1 MTEYKTNLAKYEPDA
16 DPNDP
21 YHAYGWTA
29 ANTMVK
35 ALEQM
40 GDPTRAALMEAVR
53 NLSLDIPMLLPGV
66 KVQTSGNSDGFP
78 IEAMQ
83 ITQFK
88 GETFQLQGNVIQAP
102 AQ

>member
-1 MTEYKTNLAKYEPDA
+1 
-16 DPNDP
+16 
-21 YHAYGWTA
+21 
-29 ANTMVK
+29 MVK